1 MRIINLTQHA
11 STPDQRA
18 AGVFDLDEVD
28 KERLVELLTFTSL
41 EDCDAHEIKSRATQ
55 IVALALKHKPDA
67 AMIGGALW
75 LIAPLAKALRKHGI
89 KPLFAFSK
97 RESVETTDDDGNVV
111 KKSVFKHRGFVEY
124 C

>member
-1 MRIINLTQHA
+1 MKILNLTLHSVTA
-11 STPDQRA
+11 EQRE
-18 AGVFDLDEVD
+18 AGVFDVKDVD
-28 KERLVELLTFTSL
+28 KEQLVKLLTFETLDVCST
-41 EDCDAHEIKSRATQ
+41 HEIKARATQ
-55 IVALALKHKPDA
+55 IVALALKYRAEA

-97 RESVETTDDDGNVV
+97 RESVETTDGNGNVV
-111 KKSVFKHRGFVEY
+111 KRSIFKHLGFVEY